1 MFSRRH
7 FLKSLASLGAVA
19 CAPSAFAQQ
28 YPSRPIRI
36 VVPASPG
43 TALDI
48 TARFVAE
55 ALAKNLKI
63 PVMVDNRAGAG
74 GLIGTDAVAKAPG
87 DGYTLLFAG
96 VPHLTTRWFAE
107 GPVTFDPVKDFMPIA
122 KVSSSALG
130 IVVKADSPY
139 KTLGDLIA
147 AMKRTPGGITYSSGG
162 AGSTSHLCSVMLND
176 LTKTRAK
183 HIPYKGNGPAVTDV
197 MAGQVDF
204 TCQGAPSVVPMIK
217 AGKLRG
223 LAVTSAGRWGE
234 IPHVPTSAQA
244 GVAGYQVASW
254 IGALAPVATP
264 APIVER
270 LSEELVRIARSPA
283 FKEFCAHQSMYVDIA
298 DRRHFQ
304 ADLPKED
311 AHWKRIA
318 QLSKE
323 S

>member
-1 MFSRRH
+1 MFSRRD
-7 FLKSLASLGAVA
+7 FLKSLAPLGAVI

-28 YPSRPIRI
+28 YPARPIRI

-43 TALDI
+43 TAVDI

-55 ALAKNLKI
+55 ALAKSLKT
-63 PVMVDNRAGAG
+63 PVLVDNRAGAG
-74 GLIGTDAVAKAPG
+74 GLIGTDFVAKAPG

-96 VPHLTTRWFAE
+96 VPHLTTRWFTD
-107 GPVTFDPVKDFMPIA
+107 GPVTFDPVKDFVPLA
-122 KVSSSALG
+122 KVSSSALA
-130 IVVKADSPY
+130 IVVRADSPY
-139 KTLGDLIA
+139 KTLNDLIT
-147 AMKRTPGGITYSSGG
+147 AMKRKPGEITYSSGG

-197 MAGQVDF
+197 VAGQVDF

-223 LAVTSAGRWGE
+223 LAVTSAGRWPE
-234 IPHVPTSAQA
+234 ILDVPTSAQA
-244 GVAGYQVASW
+244 GLPGYQVASW
-254 IGALAPVATP
+254 IGALAPVSTP
-264 APIVER
+264 SPIVER
-270 LSEELVRIARSPA
+270 LSDELVQIAQSAA
-283 FKEFCAHQSMYVDIA
+283 FKQFCVHQSMYVDIA
-298 DRRHFQ
+298 DRRQFLTE
-304 ADLPKED
+304 LPKED

-323 S
+323 F